1 MATIHGQA
9 IGAVVPQSD
18 FSARKN
24 ENGGWTAS
32 QSFQILKGDLDNYG
46 VRVKFPGGAT
56 LRSLDPNCDN
66 LFASLRLTKI
76 TSVQT
81 VEGGW
86 TRITAEFVGF
96 QSEDGDSTVTPP
108 IPDPIPTYAKRG
120 SLSEAP
126 ITEHPKWKALSD
138 PFKFA
143 LGELLSGNAQV
154 NHDGTQIGEYQI
166 SEFVSWGLSF
176 VPLKDGSDVDITLT
190 GDAIKFAQYI
200 GRGVT
205 TYKFATYEYTHR
217 WEDNVGISATQMN
230 DLGKISTPS
239 GSPPKPGTD
248 RDWLLVGVDEEQYGS
263 GNFRFTNS
271 MTYLLSD
278 EGGHDSFLQ
287 S

>member
-1 MATIHGQA
+1 MATIHGQTS
-9 IGAVVPQSD
+9 GTVVPQSD

-46 VRVKFPGGAT
+46 VKVRFPGGAT
-56 LRSLDPNCDN
+56 LKSIDPDCDDY
-66 LFASLRLTKI
+66 FAFLRLSTI
-76 TSVQT
+76 QAVQT

-96 QSEDGDSTVTPP
+96 TDGTSTTDPP
-108 IPDPIPTYAKRG
+108 LADPIPTYAKRG
-120 SLSEAP
+120 VAADAP
-126 ITEHPKWKALSD
+126 INEHPKWADLTL
-138 PFKFA
+138 A
-143 LGELLSGNAQV
+143 HQ
-154 NHDGTQIGEYQI
+154 
-166 SEFVSWGLSF
+166 
-176 VPLKDGSDVDITLT
+176 ITLGMMLRGDVIYRDDT
-190 GDAIKFAQYI
+190 GDGLGDGVYYAGEGGARLDAAEQIYFSSGDAFEFASRITQ
-200 GRGVT
+200 GRT
-205 TYKFATYEYTHR
+205 TYKFGSYEYIHR
-217 WEDNVGISATQMN
+217 WEDNTGVSASQMN

-239 GSPPKPGTD
+239 GSPPTPGTG

-271 MTYLLSD
+271 MTYILSD